1 MFERIPVTFLS
12 HAAAILA
19 DSNSGMS
26 GNNIVTAFNAYA
38 LDFDKNIPHAT
49 YPYDAPNKRTA
60 FLANLQAFEPK
71 QQYKIIK
78 ELCDHR
84 SFGFQKREERKALK
98 LQLATKYHQ
107 FAELGE
113 TEINETLIEETRHW
127 LQDYPDS
134 LSLFNQ
140 ALQKYDGG
148 VFNRN
153 VLDDIRLSLEK
164 LLRKI
169 TGVDKSLEHQVKPVG
184 GFIKDKGGSKELANM
199 FMKLLDY
206 YGNYQNEYV
215 KHDDAVIEEEIE
227 IIFEITASF
236 MKHLVRLQSA

>member
-12 HAAAILA
+12 HAAGILA
-19 DSNSGMS
+19 HPNSGMS
-26 GNNIVTAFNAYA
+26 GSTIVNAFNAYA
-38 LDFDKNIPHAT
+38 LDFDKNIP
-49 YPYDAPNKRTA
+49 YPKYPFDAPNKRTA
-60 FLANLQAFEPK
+60 FLENLEAFEPK
-71 QQYKIIK
+71 QQYRIIK

-84 SFGFQKREERKALK
+84 SFGFQNSDERKALK
-98 LQLATKYHQ
+98 VQLATKYHQ

-113 TEINETLIEETRHW
+113 NEINETLIEQTRHW
-127 LQDYPDS
+127 LEDYPES
-134 LSLFNQ
+134 LSLFNE
-140 ALQKYDGG
+140 ALQKYDSG

-169 TGVDKSLEHQVKPVG
+169 TGVDKSMEHQIKPVG
-184 GFIKDKGGSKELANM
+184 AFIKGKGGSKELANM

-236 MKHLVRLQSA
+236 MKHLVRLHMA